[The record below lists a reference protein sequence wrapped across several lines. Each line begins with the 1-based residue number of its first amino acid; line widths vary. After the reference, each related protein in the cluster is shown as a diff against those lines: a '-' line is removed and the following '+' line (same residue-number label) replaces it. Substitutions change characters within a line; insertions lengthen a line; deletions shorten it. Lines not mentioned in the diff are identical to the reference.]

1 MEILIIPDS
10 FKGSLSA
17 KEVAQLMEHTVK
29 AVFPES
35 KCTSMPFSDGGEGA
49 LTVLQ
54 RHSNGELMKCLAYDA
69 LRRPIKAPYFLF
81 QNKKEV
87 WIELSQ
93 TAGLT
98 LLDKTD
104 LDPLNTSTWGTGKM
118 IEHALENGS
127 EKIYLGIGGSATQD
141 LGSGIITALGG
152 RFLDKHDKELPL
164 GGGAL
169 YRLKKIDLTNMNAKA
184 LQAEWV
190 IACDVQNPLLG
201 KEGTAH
207 TYAKQKGASPSDID
221 RLEQGGICF
230 AEVVK
235 KQFGIEI
242 HNLVGGGA
250 AGGVSAGL
258 FALLNAS
265 LTEGFELLAQHTGL
279 KDKIS
284 KFDLI
289 LTGEG
294 SFDEQSLYGKLP
306 IQVAALAEKSNIPTL
321 IVAGF
326 SKMKTLKNLTQCKI
340 INTTPPGVAVENTI
354 ENAEKNL
361 RSALTKELEFIKSQN
376 I

>member
-1 MEILIIPDS
+1 M
-10 FKGSLSA
+10 
-17 KEVAQLMEHTVK
+17 
-29 AVFPES
+29 
-35 KCTSMPFSDGGEGA
+35 
-49 LTVLQ
+49 
-54 RHSNGELMKCLAYDA
+54 
-69 LRRPIKAPYFLF
+69 
-81 QNKKEV
+81 

-221 RLEQGGICF
+221 RLEQAGICF

-242 HNLVGGGA
+242 DNLVGSGA

-279 KDKIS
+279 NDKIS

-306 IQVAALAEKSNIPTL
+306 IQVAALAEKSNIRTL

-340 INTTPPGVAVENTI
+340 INTTPPGVAVENAI

-376 I
+376 T

>member
-1 MEILIIPDS
+1 
-10 FKGSLSA
+10 
-17 KEVAQLMEHTVK
+17 
-29 AVFPES
+29 
-35 KCTSMPFSDGGEGA
+35 
-49 LTVLQ
+49 
-54 RHSNGELMKCLAYDA
+54 
-69 LRRPIKAPYFLF
+69 
-81 QNKKEV
+81 
-87 WIELSQ
+87 
-93 TAGLT
+93 
-98 LLDKTD
+98 
-104 LDPLNTSTWGTGKM
+104 M

-284 KFDLI
+284 NERGKWRELIIKNKTYPLMITFSPSYLIRYPENKKYSWEDLKRI
-289 LTGEG
+289 K
-294 SFDEQSLYGKLP
+294 QK
-306 IQVAALAEKSNIPTL
+306 
-321 IVAGF
+321 
-326 SKMKTLKNLTQCKI
+326 
-340 INTTPPGVAVENTI
+340 I
-354 ENAEKNL
+354 ENM
-361 RSALTKELEFIKSQN
+361 N
-376 I
+376 INF

>member
-1 MEILIIPDS
+1 
-10 FKGSLSA
+10 
-17 KEVAQLMEHTVK
+17 
-29 AVFPES
+29 
-35 KCTSMPFSDGGEGA
+35 
-49 LTVLQ
+49 
-54 RHSNGELMKCLAYDA
+54 
-69 LRRPIKAPYFLF
+69 
-81 QNKKEV
+81 
-87 WIELSQ
+87 
-93 TAGLT
+93 
-98 LLDKTD
+98 
-104 LDPLNTSTWGTGKM
+104 
-118 IEHALENGS
+118 
-127 EKIYLGIGGSATQD
+127 
-141 LGSGIITALGG
+141 
-152 RFLDKHDKELPL
+152 
-164 GGGAL
+164 
-169 YRLKKIDLTNMNAKA
+169 
-184 LQAEWV
+184 
-190 IACDVQNPLLG
+190 LG

-306 IQVAALAEKSNIPTL
+306 IQIAALAEKSNIPTL

-340 INTTPPGVAVENTI
+340 INTTPPGVAVENAI

>member
-10 FKGSLSA
+10 FKGSLTA
-17 KEVAQLMEHTVK
+17 KEVAQLMEYTVK

-54 RHSNGELMKCLAYDA
+54 RHSKGELIKCIGYDA

-141 LGSGIITALGG
+141 LGTGIITALGG

-169 YRLKKIDLTNMNAKA
+169 YRLKKIDLSNLNAKA

-230 AEVVK
+230 AKVVK

-258 FALLNAS
+258 FALLNAC
-265 LTEGFELLAQHTGL
+265 LTEGFELLAQHAGL

-326 SKMKTLKNLTQCKI
+326 SKMKTLKNLNQCKI
-340 INTTPPGVAVENTI
+340 INTTPPGVAVENAI

>member
-1 MEILIIPDS
+1 VKILIIPDS

-17 KEVAQLMEHTVK
+17 KEVAQLMEQCVK

-35 KCTSMPFSDGGEGA
+35 ESVSMPFSDGGEGA

-54 RHSNGELMKCLAYDA
+54 THSTGQLIKCSAYDA
-69 LRRPIKAPYFLF
+69 LQKPIEASYFFF
-81 QNKKEV
+81 QNKNEV

-98 LLDKTD
+98 LLNKTD
-104 LDPLNTSTWGTGKM
+104 LDPLNASTWGTGKM
-118 IEHALENGS
+118 IEHALDKGNK
-127 EKIYLGIGGSATQD
+127 KIYLGIGGSATQD
-141 LGSGIITALGG
+141 LGTGIITALGG
-152 RFLDKHDKELPL
+152 RFLDENDKELPL

-169 YRLKKIDLTNMNAKA
+169 YRLKKIDLSNLNARA
-184 LQAEWV
+184 LQAQWV

-221 RLEQGGICF
+221 RLEQGGNCF

-235 KQFGIEI
+235 NQFGIEI
-242 HNLVGGGA
+242 RNLTGGGA

-265 LTEGFELLAQHTGL
+265 LTNGFELLAQQTGL

-284 KFDLI
+284 KFDFI

-306 IQVAALAEKSNIPTL
+306 IQVARLAEKSNIPTL

-326 SKMKTLKNLTQCKI
+326 SKMKSLKHLAHCTI
-340 INTTPPGVAVENTI
+340 INTTPPGVAVEKAI

-361 RSALTKELEFIKSQN
+361 RSALTKELEFIKSHN
-376 I
+376 L